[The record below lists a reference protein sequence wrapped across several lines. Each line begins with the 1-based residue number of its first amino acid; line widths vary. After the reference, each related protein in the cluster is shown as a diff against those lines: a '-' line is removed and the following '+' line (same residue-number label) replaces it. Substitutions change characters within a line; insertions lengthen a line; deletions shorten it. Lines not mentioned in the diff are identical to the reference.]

1 MSGSVCVAILASLMP
16 CLLAAQSPQQ
26 WTLQPVVSI
35 GGAEANDERY
45 AFDRV
50 TVEAITGR
58 LNGHLLVLDVHG
70 KRVLEYDASGR
81 HVRTQGRAGEGP
93 GELRFPTAI
102 AIGAGDSAWVFDVGR
117 ITVYPAEG
125 GTARTQR
132 AEIRTFGPAR
142 VRSGGFLRALAAVP
156 ASGGGAG
163 SFVPARTEV
172 VQFNAEGT
180 TVDTVLRGPLP
191 ARVLVQVQEGTSVFN
206 THATEQYGVTTHW
219 DMLRDGSLVIADS
232 SAYVLGLVA
241 PDGSVVRTFGTG
253 VPARRTTAADRE
265 RALDR
270 IRAAQAR
277 RPDGGAFVPNRTL
290 LRRQLEQ
297 TPFAPV
303 IPRIVGVRVDPQ
315 DRIWVGVSGER
326 RDLDRIDV
334 YERNGRLVATIT
346 DPPGMPAAL
355 YGDGH
360 AALLERDELD
370 AQRVRILRIAGN
382 GR

>member
-1 MSGSVCVAILASLMP
+1 MFRCVCVAILASLMP
-16 CLLAAQSPQQ
+16 CLLAAQSPQR

-50 TVEAITGR
+50 TVDAITGR
-58 LNGHLLVLDVHG
+58 LNGNLLVLDVHG
-70 KRVLEYDASGR
+70 QRVLEYDASGR

-125 GTARTQR
+125 GGARTQR
-132 AEIRTFGPAR
+132 AGIRTFGPAR
-142 VRSGGFLRALAAVP
+142 VRPGGFLRALAAVP
-156 ASGGGAG
+156 ASAGGTG
-163 SFVPARTEV
+163 SFVPAQTEV
-172 VQFNAEGT
+172 VQFNAEGA

-191 ARVLVQVQEGTSVFN
+191 ARVLVQVQEGTSVFS

-219 DMLRDGSLVIADS
+219 DMLRDGSLVISDS
-232 SAYVLGLVA
+232 SAYVLRLAA

-253 VPARRTTAADRE
+253 EPARRTTAADRE

-277 RPDGGAFVPNRTL
+277 LPDGGAFAPNPVL

-297 TPFAPV
+297 TPFSPV
-303 IPRIVGVRVDPQ
+303 IPRVVGVRVDPQ

-334 YERNGRLVATIT
+334 YDRNGRLIATIT

-355 YGDGH
+355 YGDDQ

-370 AQRVRILRIAGN
+370 AQRVRILRIVRD